1 MFCFVLKIIENKEKN
16 ESVSSSMKNK
26 IILQF
31 TFTFTFIF
39 NTKIIKVQSKIN
51 KFISFLRMAIVG
63 RYIPL
68 YFDIY

>member
-1 MFCFVLKIIENKEKN
+1 
-16 ESVSSSMKNK
+16 MKNK

-51 KFISFLRMAIVG
+51 EVISFLRMATVG

-68 YFDIY
+68 YLDID

>member
-1 MFCFVLKIIENKEKN
+1 
-16 ESVSSSMKNK
+16 MKNK

-31 TFTFTFIF
+31 TLTFTFIF